1 MGAEVF
7 CLFDPTLLSAKGLV
21 ELFGGSLVALTLV
34 GVVAPVLGFFDTA
47 AACVLGLFEGTADVL
62 GLFEGTVEL
71 GLGRDTAAVD
81 FTRCTTG
88 L

>member
-1 MGAEVF
+1 LGVEVF
-7 CLFDPTLLSAKGLV
+7 CLFDPTLLSAKGLA
-21 ELFGGSLVALTLV
+21 ELFGGTLVAPTLV
-34 GVVAPVLGFFDTA
+34 GVVAPVLGFFEGTA
-47 AACVLGLFEGTADVL
+47 EVLGLFDGP
-62 GLFEGTVEL
+62 VES